1 MVNFL
6 ILLKDII
13 LYYISIIYF
22 YLSNMD
28 IQSVENMKKRKQI
41 NEIIKIVKQ
50 IFKDSNQEENLY
62 RNIICYL
69 FGDFIQV
76 RFRFDNLNY
85 FYFFK
90 DDILSSK
97 TLLKYFQNFEQ
108 TGNYIY
114 RMDINY
120 NKEYFNSIVNYLIYN
135 KNKDNIGTLI
145 YNSKS
150 WLYLKDKDEY
160 NNQLLLQYNFYKL
173 KQFRK
178 YVSFFKIKV
187 LDFKVSAFIDIIN
200 LTLNVNIHE
209 NIGQPLHKII

>member
-85 FYFFK
+85 FYFF
-90 DDILSSK
+90 
-97 TLLKYFQNFEQ
+97 
-108 TGNYIY
+108 
-114 RMDINY
+114 INY